1 MQSDAGQEI
10 AAFGTPQRAVP
21 QHHKLVCRPQPAATF
36 PDFVQNR
43 AQTFSDFVQ
52 NRAQTLSDFVQVA
65 SKVDFLIVRGKRLCP
80 VEVKSSGYKSHKS
93 FDYFTKKY
101 DVKANE
107 RFIVYTKN
115 LDRDGDLT
123 YLPLYMAMCL

>member
-1 MQSDAGQEI
+1 MLVEN
-10 AAFGTPQRAVP
+10 AVA
-21 QHHKLVCRPQPAATF
+21 QALTANAHGLYFHEYRFRPEGL
-36 PDFVQNR
+36 DKE
-43 AQTFSDFVQ
+43 S
-52 NRAQTLSDFVQVA
+52 SYE
-65 SKVDFLIVRGKRLCP
+65 VDFLIVRGKRLCP

-123 YLPLYMAMCL
+123 YLPLYMAMCLWFASDCDSDGIVASK

>member
-1 MQSDAGQEI
+1 
-10 AAFGTPQRAVP
+10 
-21 QHHKLVCRPQPAATF
+21 
-36 PDFVQNR
+36 
-43 AQTFSDFVQ
+43 
-52 NRAQTLSDFVQVA
+52 
-65 SKVDFLIVRGKRLCP
+65 

-123 YLPLYMAMCL
+123 YLPLYMAMCLWFASDCDSDGIVASK